1 LTELREDASV
11 PDIVVTESELALLT
25 AHALS
30 KSRVG
35 IDIESNGRFAYRGR
49 IATVQVATEDGIF
62 VIDPI
67 APGIAGDLSTFAPV
81 LCAAGPVKVIHDVG
95 FDARLLAEQGIRLGN
110 VHDTALLASWLGR
123 KATGLASLFASELG
137 LPLDKSLQAQ
147 DWAARPLT
155 PVSLEYLKEDVRHLF
170 ALDDRLWSEALSLGI
185 TEEVT
190 VETEY
195 RIASAERSIRE
206 PDPRPLFSRVKGA
219 ERLGRVELAVLRRLC
234 LAREEQA
241 KRLDAPAG
249 ELVQS
254 GVLLAIAKAK
264 PTSRAALPAI
274 RSPFLRAG
282 SSEVLEALL
291 AAVTLGVSDA
301 EPPPEEMTWLDGPKL
316 DVGALKARR
325 EREARLSTWRKAE
338 ALRRGVNEQV
348 VLPGHCVTEIATR
361 DVKTPEDL
369 ALVAGFG
376 DARAL
381 RYGADILAAL
391 APPP

>member
-1 LTELREDASV
+1 LTEPREDVSV
-11 PDIVVTESELALLT
+11 PDIVVTKSELGLLT

-30 KSRVG
+30 RSRVA

-49 IATVQVATEDGIF
+49 IATVQVATEEGIF

-67 APGIAGDLSTFAPV
+67 APGIAGDLSSFAPV
-81 LCAAGPVKVIHDVG
+81 LGAAGPVKVIHDVG
-95 FDARLLAEQGIRLGN
+95 FDARLLAEQGIALGN

-155 PVSLEYLKEDVRHLF
+155 PVSLAYLREDVRHLF

-185 TEEVT
+185 TPEVL

-195 RIASAERSIRE
+195 RIASAERSVRE

-219 ERLGRVELAVLRRLC
+219 ERLARVELAVLRRLC
-234 LAREEQA
+234 LAREEYA

-249 ELVQS
+249 ELVPS

-264 PTSRAALPAI
+264 PRSRAALPSL

-282 SSEVLEALL
+282 SGELLDALL
-291 AAVTLGVSDA
+291 VAVTLGLSDR

-316 DVGALKARR
+316 DAAVLKARR
-325 EREARLSTWRKAE
+325 EREARLSAWRKAE

-348 VLPGHCVTEIATR
+348 VLPGHTVTEIVAR
-361 DVKTPEDL
+361 DVKTQEEL

-376 DARAL
+376 SARAL
-381 RYGADILAAL
+381 RYGAAILAAL
-391 APPP
+391 LPPP